1 MPKPNGSDYPDFFK
15 KYVDQVDEENLN
27 QAFHNQQKKIAAFLQ
42 SVSEDKAGY
51 AYAPGK
57 WTLKE
62 LLQHVIDAER
72 IFCYRALCFARKE
85 TVSLPSFDENLYAYN
100 SNANVRTWQSL
111 NMEILN
117 VRRSTEDL
125 FASFSDTV
133 LQQKGISNN
142 NTSSV
147 LSLGFIMVGH
157 VNHHIKVAEERYW

>member
-1 MPKPNGSDYPDFFK
+1 MPKPNESDYPEFFR
-15 KYVDQVDEENLN
+15 KYVDQVDEEDLT

-42 SVSEDKAGY
+42 SVSEEKAEY

-85 TVSLPSFDENLYAYN
+85 TLSLPSFDENLYADN
-100 SNANVRTWQSL
+100 SNANVRTWQRL

-133 LQQKGISNN
+133 LQEKGIANN
-142 NTSSV
+142 NTTSV

-157 VNHHIKVAEERYW
+157 LNHHIKVAEERYW

>member
-1 MPKPNGSDYPDFFK
+1 MPKPNVSDYPDFFR

-27 QAFHNQQKKIAAFLQ
+27 PAFHNQQKKIAAFLQ

-51 AYAPGK
+51 AYAHGK

-85 TVSLPSFDENLYAYN
+85 TVSLPSFDENLYADN

-133 LQQKGISNN
+133 LQQKGIANN
-142 NTSSV
+142 NASSV